1 MNDIIKLCAFLP
13 RQDAII
19 SEMEFSLTRL
29 RSRRRDLWCRDITR
43 VCVYLCF
50 SASYCMLSINDD
62 VWWNVSFVQ
71 GDEGPLGPPG
81 NAGPMVGTSTFKYS
95 VRTNVHVCTN
105 GVLLQLGVKL
115 LQGSNSDKHR
125 KKPHYELWIRLFV
138 TLPPFFCRGGLE
150 GKATSVNL
158 VLTVWRWVLFH
169 IIILRLL
176 LKYTHI
182 PEELLLLR

>member
-1 MNDIIKLCAFLP
+1 
-13 RQDAII
+13 
-19 SEMEFSLTRL
+19 MEFSLTRL

-115 LQGSNSDKHR
+115 LQGSNSDKHW